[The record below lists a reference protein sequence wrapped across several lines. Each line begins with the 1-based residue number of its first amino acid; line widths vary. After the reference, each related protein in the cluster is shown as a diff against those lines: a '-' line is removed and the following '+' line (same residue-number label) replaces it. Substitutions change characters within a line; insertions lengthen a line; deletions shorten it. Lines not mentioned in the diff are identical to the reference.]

1 MSRTIRSAF
10 LFFLIALA
18 VGAPPLQA
26 RPVVNVL
33 QNENALAEKFIRTEL
48 YFGMSKKDG
57 SEVSESDWNAF
68 LDHEITPRFPEGF
81 TVLFAL
87 GQFCSGSGRI
97 IREKSRVIIFLY
109 PKHDRKTA
117 GIKIDEIRAAYIKRF
132 DQESVLRVTVRN
144 SVDVSF

>member
-26 RPVVNVL
+26 RPVENVL
-33 QNENALAEKFIRTEL
+33 ENENALAEKFIRTEL

-57 SEVSESDWNAF
+57 SEVSEADWNAF

-81 TVLFAL
+81 TVLFAI
-87 GQFCSGSGRI
+87 GQFRSANGQI
-97 IREKSRVIIFLY
+97 VREKSRVIIFLY
-109 PKHDRKTA
+109 PKRVRKAA
-117 GIKIDEIRAAYIKRF
+117 GLKIDEIRAAYVEKF
-132 DQESVLRVTVRN
+132 EQESVLRVTVGN
-144 SVDVSF
+144 SVSVSF